1 MKKINDFTYYL
12 SLFFSKYLPG
22 QKNLRSNTISSY
34 RDTFK
39 LLLVFCQK
47 VKKVKPGAINLNFL
61 TRRLVTDFLEWLE
74 RDRKCSI
81 STRNQRLS
89 AIHAFFRYVQIEIPD
104 NLFEMQQ
111 ILKIPLKR
119 KPRPL
124 VPYLTSDELKILFSQ
139 PDSTTRKGRRDLM
152 LMILMYDT
160 AARVSEIIDL
170 KIGDIR
176 LSSPAV
182 IALNGKGGKVRHVP
196 ITGKTKS
203 HLEAY
208 LKEQKRYN
216 WGIAD
221 QEIPVFFN
229 QRREKLSR
237 WGISHIIKKYVDMAK
252 LDNGFCTS
260 ITVTPHVLRHS
271 KAMGLL
277 KAGINLI
284 YIRDF
289 LGHVNVVTTEIYAR
303 ADSEMKRKAIES
315 AYVDLT
321 PKDMPGWE
329 EDQDL
334 MFWLQNL
341 CT

>member
-1 MKKINDFTYYL
+1 MKKMNDFAYYL
-12 SLFFSKYLPG
+12 SIFLSKYLTG
-22 QKNLRSNTISSY
+22 QKNLKTNTIASY

-39 LLLVFCQK
+39 LFLVFCSS
-47 VKKVKPGAINLNFL
+47 VKKMKPEGITLNLV
-61 TRRLVTDFLEWLE
+61 TQRLVTDFLEWLE
-74 RDRKCSI
+74 TSRNCSV

-104 NLFEMQQ
+104 NLFEIHR

-124 VPYLTSDELKILFSQ
+124 VSYLTSDELKILFEQ
-139 PDSTTRKGRRDLM
+139 PDTRTMKGRRDLV
-152 LMILMYDT
+152 LLILMYDT

-170 KIGDIR
+170 KASDIR

-182 IALNGKGGKVRHVP
+182 VTLHGKGGKVRHVP

-208 LKEQKRYN
+208 LEEQKKYN
-216 WGIAD
+216 WGIAAED
-221 QEIPVFFN
+221 VPVFFN
-229 QRREKLSR
+229 QKREKLSR
-237 WGISHIIKKYVDMAK
+237 WGISHILKKYVYMAK
-252 LDNGFCTS
+252 LDTRFCTS
-260 ITVTPHVLRHS
+260 ISVTPHVLRHS

-289 LGHVNVVTTEIYAR
+289 LGHSNVVTTEIYAR

-315 AYVDLT
+315 AYVDLS
-321 PKDMPGWE
+321 PKDMPMWE
-329 EDQDL
+329 ENQDL

-341 CT
+341 CK